1 MPKYTKNR
9 LIRKRPCKK
18 TRGKSRKG
26 KRYTRKSN
34 SYMMR
39 GG

>member
-18 TRGKSRKG
+18 TRRKSSKG

-34 SYMMR
+34 NYMMR